1 MAKRLGDLADVR
13 VVTTLTCVFCIAI
26 ACARSRHSLCLA
38 VVTQSIH
45 KGILIAVAADGA
57 GMGGVAHMGAVRLR
71 DLILIGVL
79 LLGDGLRVGL
89 ATGAGE
95 GHDAFL
101 GAGRFLR
108 HLLGIL
114 VAQGIGVVSHVA
126 VVTSG
131 AGIGGVAHLI
141 MGRCRHL
148 LLVVVPQGF
157 YDAVHIAVL
166 APGAGMERVTGSLA
180 GGSYHL
186 LGVRMAQLQD
196 QLGFL
201 FMADRA
207 FPLLDTVAGAGGF
220 LQGLPLAPRMGAGCG
235 NGPSLLL
242 TAQSAGP
249 GLLTGLGASGSLGHS
264 PFAPLMAGGRNR
276 PLFHLTAVEAG
287 PGLLPRFGAGC
298 SLNHLPL
305 APVVAAHLH
314 NRPGFQSIAL
324 STGDI
329 AAFLHH
335 HHGGSAFGNGLEG

>member
-1 MAKRLGDLADVR
+1 
-13 VVTTLTCVFCIAI
+13 
-26 ACARSRHSLCLA
+26 
-38 VVTQSIH
+38 
-45 KGILIAVAADGA
+45 
-57 GMGGVAHMGAVRLR
+57 
-71 DLILIGVL
+71 
-79 LLGDGLRVGL
+79 
-89 ATGAGE
+89 
-95 GHDAFL
+95 
-101 GAGRFLR
+101 
-108 HLLGIL
+108 
-114 VAQGIGVVSHVA
+114 
-126 VVTSG
+126 
-131 AGIGGVAHLI
+131 
-141 MGRCRHL
+141 
-148 LLVVVPQGF
+148 
-157 YDAVHIAVL
+157 
-166 APGAGMERVTGSLA
+166 MERVTGSLA

-298 SLNHLPL
+298 SLSRNRCQAVSCKRQVRNSADL
-305 APVVAAHLH
+305 VAVLVEELSAV
-314 NRPGFQSIAL
+314 IAL
-324 STGDI
+324 GIGFPALFFTGGRLFANI
-329 AAFLHH
+329 LSCSC
-335 HHGGSAFGNGLEG
+335 GCKVPLRP

>member
-1 MAKRLGDLADVR
+1 
-13 VVTTLTCVFCIAI
+13 
-26 ACARSRHSLCLA
+26 
-38 VVTQSIH
+38 
-45 KGILIAVAADGA
+45 
-57 GMGGVAHMGAVRLR
+57 
-71 DLILIGVL
+71 
-79 LLGDGLRVGL
+79 
-89 ATGAGE
+89 
-95 GHDAFL
+95 
-101 GAGRFLR
+101 
-108 HLLGIL
+108 
-114 VAQGIGVVSHVA
+114 
-126 VVTSG
+126 
-131 AGIGGVAHLI
+131 